1 MRDPRGR
8 PNISCYDI
16 FMSITLSQYRA
27 LAEVRYRIRRFLV
40 FSEARARVV
49 GVEPQQHQLLLAV
62 RGLPAGD
69 EPTIGRVAER
79 LQVQHHSA
87 VELVNRSIEK
97 GFVRKHPSPRDRR
110 QVLVDITPKG
120 RRVLE
125 KLAALHRAELL
136 SVAPALTGALGA
148 LVPSPAEVT
157 P

>member
-1 MRDPRGR
+1 MP
-8 PNISCYDI
+8 
-16 FMSITLSQYRA
+16 ITSSQYRA

-40 FSEARARVV
+40 FSEARARAV

-87 VELVNRSIEK
+87 VELVNRSIDN
-97 GFVRKHPSPRDRR
+97 GLVRKRPSARDRR

-120 RRVLE
+120 HRVLE

-136 SVAPALTGALGA
+136 SVAPALTGALAA
-148 LVPSPAEVT
+148 LVPSSAEAR